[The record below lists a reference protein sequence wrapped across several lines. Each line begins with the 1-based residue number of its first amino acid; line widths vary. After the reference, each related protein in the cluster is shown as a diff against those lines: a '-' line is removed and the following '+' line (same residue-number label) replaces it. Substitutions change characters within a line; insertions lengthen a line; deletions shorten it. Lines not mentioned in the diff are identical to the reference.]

1 MNILKNTQNY
11 RYSIMKILQ
20 NYLYLILWFTFP
32 ILADDSDWDAG
43 IHRTEKVSFKVQ
55 TFMDG
60 FEIPWGMAFLPD
72 QRLLVTDRVGDLW
85 IIAKDGKDKVKIAGE
100 VPSVRSK
107 GQGGMLD
114 IAVHPDFKNNSYIYI
129 SYSDDDLDKKSH
141 TSLIRA
147 KLVNNRLVGSQI
159 IFRPEEKYFTKKTLH
174 FGSRII
180 FDDDGFIFFCIGDRG
195 DRDLAQDLDMP
206 NGKMYRIRDDGT
218 IPIDNP
224 FYYTKGAIK
233 SIWSYG
239 HRNPQGLAIHPST
252 RQIWEAEHGPRGGDE
267 VNIVLKGHNYGW
279 PIITYGKN
287 YSGTIISKLTH
298 HQGMD
303 QPIFHW
309 TPSIAVCGIAFY
321 DGNEFPEWKNN
332 LLATSLKFER
342 LHRIELDGMN
352 MIKDEIIYEAGSR
365 VRDVE
370 VGPDGMIYVAL
381 EDPGRIVKISRYS
394 K

>member
-1 MNILKNTQNY
+1 MFKILKKCLM
-11 RYSIMKILQ
+11 IVI
-20 NYLYLILWFTFP
+20 WFVFA
-32 ILADDSDWDAG
+32 IKAEDSDWDTR
-43 IHRTEKVSFKVQ
+43 IVKTEKVSFQVE
-55 TFMDG
+55 TYADG

-72 QRLLVTDRVGDLW
+72 NRMMVTDRIGDLW
-85 IIAKDGKDKVKIAGE
+85 IIEKDGKDKVKVSGE
-100 VPSVRSK
+100 IPNVRSK

-114 IAVHPDFKNNSYIYI
+114 VAVHPDFNTNSYIYL
-129 SYSDDDLDKKSH
+129 SFSDYSENKSH

-147 KLVNNRLVGSQI
+147 KLVNNSLVNSQI
-159 IFRPEEKYFTKKTLH
+159 IFRPEEKFFTKRSLH

-180 FDDDGFIFFCIGDRG
+180 FDDKGFIFFCIGDRG
-195 DRDLAQDLDMP
+195 DRDLAQNLDMP

-252 RQIWEAEHGPRGGDE
+252 RQLWEAEHGPRGGDE
-267 VNIVLKGHNYGW
+267 VNIILRGHNYGW
-279 PIITYGKN
+279 PVITYGKN

-298 HQGMD
+298 HEGMD
-303 QPIFHW
+303 QPVFHW

-321 DGNEFPEWKNN
+321 DGSQFPEWKNN
-332 LLATSLKFER
+332 LLATSLKYER
-342 LHRIELDGMN
+342 LHRVELDGMN
-352 MIKDEIIYEAGSR
+352 MVKDEIIFEAESR

-370 VGPDGMIYVAL
+370 VGPDGIIYVAL
-381 EDPGRIVKISRYS
+381 EDPGRIVKLTRYS

>member
-1 MNILKNTQNY
+1 VQKFLFIALF
-11 RYSIMKILQ
+11 IVLP
-20 NYLYLILWFTFP
+20 LV
-32 ILADDSDWDAG
+32 ADDSDWDAS
-43 IHRTEKVSFKVQ
+43 IHNTEKVSFIVQ
-55 TFMDG
+55 TYIDG
-60 FEIPWGMAFLPD
+60 FDIPWGMAFMPD
-72 QRLLVTDRVGDLW
+72 KRMLVTDRIGDIW
-85 IIAKDGKDKVKIAGE
+85 IVAKDGTDKVKVIGE

-114 IAVHPDFKNNSYIYI
+114 VEVHPDFINNSFIYLT
-129 SYSDDDLDKKSH
+129 YSDILDNKFH

-147 KLVNNRLVGSQI
+147 KLVNNQLVDSEV
-159 IFRPEEKYFTKKTLH
+159 IFRPKEQFFTKKTH
-174 FGSRII
+174 HYGSRIV
-180 FDDDGFIFFCIGDRG
+180 FDDDGFIYFSIGDRG
-195 DRDLAQDLDMP
+195 DRELAQNLDMP
-206 NGKMYRIRDDGT
+206 NGKMYRIYDDGT

-239 HRNPQGLAIHPST
+239 HRNAQGLVIHPLT

-267 VNIVLKGHNYGW
+267 VNIILKGHNYGW
-279 PIITYGKN
+279 PVITYGKN
-287 YSGTIISKLTH
+287 YSGTIISRFTH
-298 HQGMD
+298 KEGMD

-321 DGNEFPEWKNN
+321 DGDQFPEWKNN

-342 LHRIELDGMN
+342 LHRIELDGLN
-352 MIKDEIIYEAGSR
+352 MVKDEIIFEAGSR

-370 VGPDGMIYVAL
+370 IGPNGMIYVAL
-381 EDPGRIVKISRYS
+381 EDPGRIVQISRYS

>member
-1 MNILKNTQNY
+1 MQKLLFIGLF
-11 RYSIMKILQ
+11 IVLP
-20 NYLYLILWFTFP
+20 LV
-32 ILADDSDWDAG
+32 ADDSDWDAS
-43 IHRTEKVSFKVQ
+43 IHNTEKVSFQVQ
-55 TFMDG
+55 TYIDG
-60 FEIPWGMAFLPD
+60 FDIPWGMAFMPD
-72 QRLLVTDRVGDLW
+72 KRMLVTDRIGDIW
-85 IIAKDGKDKVKIAGE
+85 IVAKDGTDKVKVIGE

-114 IAVHPDFKNNSYIYI
+114 VEVHPDFINNSFIYLT
-129 SYSDDDLDKKSH
+129 YSDISDNKFH

-147 KLVNNRLVGSQI
+147 KLVNNKLVDSEV
-159 IFRPEEKYFTKKTLH
+159 IFRPKEQFFTKKTH
-174 FGSRII
+174 HYGSRIV
-180 FDDDGFIFFCIGDRG
+180 FDDDGFIYFSIGDRG
-195 DRDLAQDLDMP
+195 DRDLAQNLDMP
-206 NGKMYRIRDDGT
+206 NGKMYRIYDDGT

-239 HRNPQGLAIHPST
+239 HRNAQGLAIHPLT

-267 VNIVLKGHNYGW
+267 VNIILKGHNYGW
-279 PIITYGKN
+279 PVITYGKN
-287 YSGTIISKLTH
+287 YSGTIISRLTH
-298 HQGMD
+298 KEGMD

-321 DGNEFPEWKNN
+321 DGDQFPEWKNN

-342 LHRIELDGMN
+342 LHRVELDGLN
-352 MIKDEIIYEAGSR
+352 MVKDEIIFEAGSR

-370 VGPDGMIYVAL
+370 IGPNGMIYVAL
-381 EDPGRIVKISRYS
+381 EDPGRIVQISRYS

>member
-1 MNILKNTQNY
+1 MFKILKKFLMI
-11 RYSIMKILQ
+11 SICFV
-20 NYLYLILWFTFP
+20 FT
-32 ILADDSDWDAG
+32 IKAEDSYWDTR
-43 IHRTEKVSFKVQ
+43 IVKTEKVSFQVE
-55 TFMDG
+55 TYADG

-72 QRLLVTDRVGDLW
+72 NRMMVTDRIGDLW
-85 IIAKDGKDKVKIAGE
+85 IVEKDGKDKVKVSGE
-100 VPSVRSK
+100 IPNVRSK

-114 IAVHPDFKNNSYIYI
+114 VAVHPDFNTNSYIYL
-129 SYSDDDLDKKSH
+129 SFSDYSENKSH

-147 KLVNNRLVGSQI
+147 KLVNNSLVNSQI
-159 IFRPEEKYFTKKTLH
+159 IFRPEEKFFTKRSLH

-180 FDDDGFIFFCIGDRG
+180 FDDKGFIFFCIGDRG
-195 DRDLAQDLDMP
+195 DRDLAQNLDMP

-252 RQIWEAEHGPRGGDE
+252 RQLWEAEHGPRGGDE
-267 VNIVLKGHNYGW
+267 VNIILRGHNYGW
-279 PIITYGKN
+279 PVITYGKN

-298 HQGMD
+298 HEGMD
-303 QPIFHW
+303 QPVFHW

-321 DGNEFPEWKNN
+321 EGSQFPEWKNN
-332 LLATSLKFER
+332 LLATSLKYER
-342 LHRIELDGMN
+342 LHRVELDGMN
-352 MIKDEIIYEAGSR
+352 IVKDEIIFEAESR

-370 VGPDGMIYVAL
+370 VGPDGIIYVAL
-381 EDPGRIVKISRYS
+381 EDPGRIVKLTRYS

>member
-1 MNILKNTQNY
+1 MFKILKKFLMIVIWFVF
-11 RYSIMKILQ
+11 SIK
-20 NYLYLILWFTFP
+20 
-32 ILADDSDWDAG
+32 AEDSDWDTR
-43 IHRTEKVSFKVQ
+43 IVKTEKVSFQVE
-55 TFMDG
+55 TYADG

-72 QRLLVTDRVGDLW
+72 NRMMVTDRIGDLW
-85 IIAKDGKDKVKIAGE
+85 IVEKDGKDKVKVSGE
-100 VPSVRSK
+100 IPNVRSK

-114 IAVHPDFKNNSYIYI
+114 VAVHPDFNTNSYIYL
-129 SYSDDDLDKKSH
+129 SYSDYSENKSH

-147 KLVNNRLVGSQI
+147 KLVNNSLVNSQI
-159 IFRPEEKYFTKKTLH
+159 IFRPEEKFFTKRSLH

-180 FDDDGFIFFCIGDRG
+180 FDDKGFIFFCIGDRG
-195 DRDLAQDLDMP
+195 DRDLAQNLDMP

-239 HRNPQGLAIHPST
+239 HRNPQGLALHPST
-252 RQIWEAEHGPRGGDE
+252 RQLWEAEHGPRGGDE
-267 VNIVLKGHNYGW
+267 VNIILRGHNYGW
-279 PIITYGKN
+279 PVITYGKN

-298 HQGMD
+298 HEGMD
-303 QPIFHW
+303 QPVFHW

-321 DGNEFPEWKNN
+321 KGSQFPEWKNN
-332 LLATSLKFER
+332 LLATSLKYER
-342 LHRIELDGMN
+342 LHRVELDGMN
-352 MIKDEIIYEAGSR
+352 MVKDEIIFEAESR

-370 VGPDGMIYVAL
+370 VGPDGIIYVAL
-381 EDPGRIVKISRYS
+381 EDPGRIVKLTRYS

>member
-1 MNILKNTQNY
+1 MQKFLFIALF
-11 RYSIMKILQ
+11 IVLP
-20 NYLYLILWFTFP
+20 LV
-32 ILADDSDWDAG
+32 ADDSDWDAS
-43 IHRTEKVSFKVQ
+43 IHNTEKVSFIVQ
-55 TFMDG
+55 TYIDG
-60 FEIPWGMAFLPD
+60 FDIPWGMAFMPD
-72 QRLLVTDRVGDLW
+72 KRMLVTDRIGDIW
-85 IIAKDGKDKVKIAGE
+85 IVAKDGTDKVKVIGE

-114 IAVHPDFKNNSYIYI
+114 VEVHPDFINNSFIYLT
-129 SYSDDDLDKKSH
+129 YSDILDNKFH

-147 KLVNNRLVGSQI
+147 KLVNNQLVDSEV
-159 IFRPEEKYFTKKTLH
+159 IFRPKEQFFTKKTH
-174 FGSRII
+174 HYGSRIV
-180 FDDDGFIFFCIGDRG
+180 FDDDGFIYFSIGDRG
-195 DRDLAQDLDMP
+195 DRDLAQNLDMP
-206 NGKMYRIRDDGT
+206 NGKMYRIYDDGT

-239 HRNPQGLAIHPST
+239 HRNAQGLAIHPLT

-267 VNIVLKGHNYGW
+267 VNIILKGHNYGW
-279 PIITYGKN
+279 PVITYGKN
-287 YSGTIISKLTH
+287 YSGTIISRFTH
-298 HQGMD
+298 KEGMD

-321 DGNEFPEWKNN
+321 DGDQFPEWKNN

-342 LHRIELDGMN
+342 LHRIELDGLN
-352 MIKDEIIYEAGSR
+352 MVKDEIIFEAGSR

-370 VGPDGMIYVAL
+370 IGPNGMIYVAL
-381 EDPGRIVKISRYS
+381 EDPGRIVQISRYS

>member
-1 MNILKNTQNY
+1 MFKILKKFLMI
-11 RYSIMKILQ
+11 SICFV
-20 NYLYLILWFTFP
+20 FT
-32 ILADDSDWDAG
+32 IKAEDSYWDTR
-43 IHRTEKVSFKVQ
+43 IVKTEKVSFQVE
-55 TFMDG
+55 TYADG

-72 QRLLVTDRVGDLW
+72 NRMMVTDRIGDLW
-85 IIAKDGKDKVKIAGE
+85 IIEKDGKDKVKVIGE
-100 VPSVRSK
+100 IPNVRSK

-114 IAVHPDFKNNSYIYI
+114 VAVHPDYNRNSYIYL
-129 SYSDDDLDKKSH
+129 SYSDYSENKSH

-147 KLVNNRLVGSQI
+147 KLVNNSLVNSQI
-159 IFRPEEKYFTKKTLH
+159 IFRPEEKFFTKRSLH

-180 FDDDGFIFFCIGDRG
+180 FDDKGFIFFCIGDRG
-195 DRDLAQDLDMP
+195 DRDLAQNLDMP

-239 HRNPQGLAIHPST
+239 HRNPQGLALHPST
-252 RQIWEAEHGPRGGDE
+252 RQLWEAEHGPRGGDE
-267 VNIVLKGHNYGW
+267 VNIILRGHNYGW
-279 PIITYGKN
+279 PVITYGKN

-298 HQGMD
+298 HEGMD
-303 QPIFHW
+303 QPVFHW

-321 DGNEFPEWKNN
+321 DGSQFPEWKNN
-332 LLATSLKFER
+332 LLATSLKYER
-342 LHRIELDGMN
+342 LHRVELDGMN
-352 MIKDEIIYEAGSR
+352 MVKDEIIFEAESR

-370 VGPDGMIYVAL
+370 VGPDGIIYVAL
-381 EDPGRIVKISRYS
+381 EDPGRIVKLTRYS

>member
-1 MNILKNTQNY
+1 MLKILKKFLMI
-11 RYSIMKILQ
+11 SICFVSTIK
-20 NYLYLILWFTFP
+20 
-32 ILADDSDWDAG
+32 AEDSDWDTR
-43 IHRTEKVSFKVQ
+43 IVKTEKVSFQVE
-55 TFMDG
+55 TYADG

-72 QRLLVTDRVGDLW
+72 NRMMVTDRIGDLW
-85 IIAKDGKDKVKIAGE
+85 IVEKDGKDKVKVSGE
-100 VPSVRSK
+100 IPNVRSK

-114 IAVHPDFKNNSYIYI
+114 VAVHPDYNRNSYIYL
-129 SYSDDDLDKKSH
+129 SYSDYSENKSH

-147 KLVNNRLVGSQI
+147 KLVNNSLVNSQI
-159 IFRPEEKYFTKKTLH
+159 IFRPEEKFFTKRSLH

-180 FDDDGFIFFCIGDRG
+180 FDDKGFIFFCIGDRG
-195 DRDLAQDLDMP
+195 DRDLAQNLDMP

-252 RQIWEAEHGPRGGDE
+252 RQLWEAEHGPRGGDE
-267 VNIVLKGHNYGW
+267 VNIILRGHNYGW
-279 PIITYGKN
+279 PVITYGKN

-298 HQGMD
+298 HEGMD
-303 QPIFHW
+303 QPVFHW

-321 DGNEFPEWKNN
+321 DGSQFPEWKNN
-332 LLATSLKFER
+332 LLATSLKYER
-342 LHRIELDGMN
+342 LHRVELDGMN
-352 MIKDEIIYEAGSR
+352 MVKDEIIFEAESR

-370 VGPDGMIYVAL
+370 VGPDGIIYVAL
-381 EDPGRIVKISRYS
+381 EDPGRIVKLTRYS

>member
-1 MNILKNTQNY
+1 
-11 RYSIMKILQ
+11 MKILKH
-20 NYLYLILWFTFP
+20 LSLIVLWFVFP
-32 ILADDSDWDAG
+32 IEADDTDWDAR
-43 IHRTEKVSFKVQ
+43 IVNTEKVSFQVQ
-55 TFMDG
+55 TFIDG

-72 QRLLVTDRVGDLW
+72 NRMLVTDRIGDLW
-85 IIAKDGKDKVKIAGE
+85 IVAIDGKDKVKVIGE
-100 VPSVRSK
+100 VPNVRSK

-114 IAVHPDFKNNSYIYI
+114 VEVHPDFNNNSYIYL
-129 SYSDDDLDKKSH
+129 SYSDDDLDNKSH

-147 KLVNNRLVGSQI
+147 KLVNNRLVDSQI
-159 IFRPEEKYFTKKTLH
+159 IFRPEEKFFTKKSLH

-180 FDDDGFIFFCIGDRG
+180 FDDDGFIYFCIGDRG
-195 DRDLAQDLDMP
+195 DRDLAQNLDMP

-239 HRNPQGLAIHPST
+239 HRNPQGLAIHPLT
-252 RQIWEAEHGPRGGDE
+252 RQLWEAEHGPRGGDE
-267 VNIVLKGHNYGW
+267 VNIILKGHNYGW
-279 PIITYGKN
+279 PVITYGKN

-298 HQGMD
+298 HEGMD
-303 QPIFHW
+303 QPVFHW

-321 DGNEFPEWKNN
+321 DGDQFPEWNNN

-342 LHRIELDGMN
+342 LHRIELDGLN
-352 MIKDEIIYEAGSR
+352 MVKDEIIFEAGSR

-381 EDPGRIVKISRYS
+381 EDPGRIVKLTRYS

>member
-1 MNILKNTQNY
+1 
-11 RYSIMKILQ
+11 MKILQ

-43 IHRTEKVSFKVQ
+43 INRTEKVSFKVQ

-303 QPIFHW
+303 QPVFHW

>member
-1 MNILKNTQNY
+1 MFKILKKCLM
-11 RYSIMKILQ
+11 IVI
-20 NYLYLILWFTFP
+20 WFVFA
-32 ILADDSDWDAG
+32 IKAEDSDWDTR
-43 IHRTEKVSFKVQ
+43 IVKTEKVSFQVE
-55 TFMDG
+55 TYTDG

-72 QRLLVTDRVGDLW
+72 NRMMVTDRIGDLW
-85 IIAKDGKDKVKIAGE
+85 IVEKDGKDKVKVSGE
-100 VPSVRSK
+100 IPNVRSK

-114 IAVHPDFKNNSYIYI
+114 VAVHPDFNTNSYIYL
-129 SYSDDDLDKKSH
+129 SFSDYSENKSH

-147 KLVNNRLVGSQI
+147 KLVNNSLVNSQI
-159 IFRPEEKYFTKKTLH
+159 IFRPEEKFFTKRSLH
-174 FGSRII
+174 FGSRIV
-180 FDDDGFIFFCIGDRG
+180 FDDKGFIFFCIGDRG
-195 DRDLAQDLDMP
+195 DRDLAQNLDMP

-252 RQIWEAEHGPRGGDE
+252 RQLWEAEHGPRGGDE
-267 VNIVLKGHNYGW
+267 VNIILRGHNYGW
-279 PIITYGKN
+279 PVITYGKN

-298 HQGMD
+298 HEGMD
-303 QPIFHW
+303 QPVFHW

-321 DGNEFPEWKNN
+321 KGSQFPEWKNN
-332 LLATSLKFER
+332 LLATSLKYER
-342 LHRIELDGMN
+342 LHRLELDGMN
-352 MIKDEIIYEAGSR
+352 MVKDEIIYEAESR

-370 VGPDGMIYVAL
+370 VGPDGIIYVAL
-381 EDPGRIVKISRYS
+381 EDPGRIVKLTRYS

>member
-1 MNILKNTQNY
+1 MQNFLF
-11 RYSIMKILQ
+11 IALFIVLP
-20 NYLYLILWFTFP
+20 LV
-32 ILADDSDWDAG
+32 ADDSDWDDS
-43 IHRTEKVSFKVQ
+43 IHNTEKVSFQVK
-55 TFMDG
+55 TYIDG
-60 FEIPWGMAFLPD
+60 FDIPWGMAFMPD
-72 QRLLVTDRVGDLW
+72 KRMLVTDRIGDIW
-85 IIAKDGKDKVKIAGE
+85 IVAKDGTDKVKVIGE

-114 IAVHPDFKNNSYIYI
+114 VEVHPDFINNSFIYLT
-129 SYSDDDLDKKSH
+129 YSDISDNKFH

-147 KLVNNRLVGSQI
+147 KLVNNQLVDSEV
-159 IFRPEEKYFTKKTLH
+159 IFRPKEQFFTKKTH
-174 FGSRII
+174 HYGSRIV
-180 FDDDGFIFFCIGDRG
+180 FDDDGFIYFSIGDRG
-195 DRDLAQDLDMP
+195 DRDLAQNLDMP
-206 NGKMYRIRDDGT
+206 NGKMYRIYDDGT

-239 HRNPQGLAIHPST
+239 HRNAQGLAIHPLT

-267 VNIVLKGHNYGW
+267 VNIILKGHNYGW
-279 PIITYGKN
+279 PVITYGKN
-287 YSGTIISKLTH
+287 YSGTIISRFTH
-298 HQGMD
+298 KEGMD

-321 DGNEFPEWKNN
+321 DGDQFPEWKNN

-342 LHRIELDGMN
+342 LHRVELDGLN
-352 MIKDEIIYEAGSR
+352 MVKDEIIFEAGSR

-370 VGPDGMIYVAL
+370 IGPNGMIYVAL
-381 EDPGRIVKISRYS
+381 EDPGRIVQISRYS

>member
-1 MNILKNTQNY
+1 MQNFLF
-11 RYSIMKILQ
+11 IALFIVLP
-20 NYLYLILWFTFP
+20 LV
-32 ILADDSDWDAG
+32 ADDSDWDAS
-43 IHRTEKVSFKVQ
+43 IHNTEKVSFQVQ
-55 TFMDG
+55 TYIDG
-60 FEIPWGMAFLPD
+60 FDIPWGMAFMPD
-72 QRLLVTDRVGDLW
+72 KRMLVTDRIGDIW
-85 IIAKDGKDKVKIAGE
+85 IVAKDGTNKVKVIGE

-114 IAVHPDFKNNSYIYI
+114 VEVHPDFINNSFIYLT
-129 SYSDDDLDKKSH
+129 YSDISDNKFH

-147 KLVNNRLVGSQI
+147 KLVNNKLVDSEV
-159 IFRPEEKYFTKKTLH
+159 IFRPKEQFFTKKTH
-174 FGSRII
+174 HYGSRIV
-180 FDDDGFIFFCIGDRG
+180 FDDDGFIYFSIGDRG
-195 DRDLAQDLDMP
+195 DRDLAQNLDMP
-206 NGKMYRIRDDGT
+206 NGKMYRIYDDGT

-239 HRNPQGLAIHPST
+239 HRNAQGLAIHPLT

-267 VNIVLKGHNYGW
+267 VNIILKGHNYGW
-279 PIITYGKN
+279 PVITYGKN
-287 YSGTIISKLTH
+287 YSGTIISRLTH
-298 HQGMD
+298 KEGMD

-321 DGNEFPEWKNN
+321 DGDQFPEWKNN

-342 LHRIELDGMN
+342 LHRVELDGLN
-352 MIKDEIIYEAGSR
+352 MVKDEIIFEAGSR

-370 VGPDGMIYVAL
+370 IGPNGMIYVAL
-381 EDPGRIVKISRYS
+381 EDPGRIVQISRHS

>member
-1 MNILKNTQNY
+1 MFKILKKCLM
-11 RYSIMKILQ
+11 IVI
-20 NYLYLILWFTFP
+20 WFVFA
-32 ILADDSDWDAG
+32 IKAEDSDWDTR
-43 IHRTEKVSFKVQ
+43 IVKTEKVSFQVE
-55 TFMDG
+55 TYADG

-72 QRLLVTDRVGDLW
+72 NRMMVTDRIGDLW
-85 IIAKDGKDKVKIAGE
+85 IVEKDGKDKVKVSGE
-100 VPSVRSK
+100 IPNVRSK

-114 IAVHPDFKNNSYIYI
+114 VAVHPDFNTNSYIYL
-129 SYSDDDLDKKSH
+129 SFSDYSENKSH

-147 KLVNNRLVGSQI
+147 KLVNNSLVNSQI
-159 IFRPEEKYFTKKTLH
+159 IFRPEEKFFTKRSLH

-180 FDDDGFIFFCIGDRG
+180 FDDKGFIFFCIGDRG
-195 DRDLAQDLDMP
+195 DRDLAQNLDMP

-252 RQIWEAEHGPRGGDE
+252 RQLWEAEHGPRGGDE
-267 VNIVLKGHNYGW
+267 VNIILRGHNYGW
-279 PIITYGKN
+279 PVITYGKN

-298 HQGMD
+298 HEGMD
-303 QPIFHW
+303 QPVFHW

-321 DGNEFPEWKNN
+321 DGSQFPEWKNN
-332 LLATSLKFER
+332 LLATSLKYER
-342 LHRIELDGMN
+342 LHRVELDGMN
-352 MIKDEIIYEAGSR
+352 MVKDEIIFEAESR

-370 VGPDGMIYVAL
+370 VGPDGIIYVAL
-381 EDPGRIVKISRYS
+381 EDPGRIVKLTRYS

>member
-1 MNILKNTQNY
+1 MFKILKKCLM
-11 RYSIMKILQ
+11 IVICFVFAIK
-20 NYLYLILWFTFP
+20 
-32 ILADDSDWDAG
+32 AEDSDWDTR
-43 IHRTEKVSFKVQ
+43 IVKTEKVSFQVE
-55 TFMDG
+55 TYADG

-72 QRLLVTDRVGDLW
+72 NRMMVTDRIGDLW
-85 IIAKDGKDKVKIAGE
+85 IVEKDGKDKLKVSGE
-100 VPSVRSK
+100 IPNVRSK

-114 IAVHPDFKNNSYIYI
+114 VAVHPDFNTNSYIYL
-129 SYSDDDLDKKSH
+129 SYSDYSENKSH

-147 KLVNNRLVGSQI
+147 KLVNNSLVNSQI
-159 IFRPEEKYFTKKTLH
+159 IFRPEEKFFTKRSLH

-180 FDDDGFIFFCIGDRG
+180 FDDKGFIFFCIGDRG
-195 DRDLAQDLDMP
+195 VRDLAQNLDMP

-252 RQIWEAEHGPRGGDE
+252 RQLWEAEHGPRGGDE
-267 VNIVLKGHNYGW
+267 VNIILRGHNYGW
-279 PIITYGKN
+279 PVITYGKN

-298 HQGMD
+298 HEGMD
-303 QPIFHW
+303 QPVFHW

-321 DGNEFPEWKNN
+321 DGSQFPEWKNN
-332 LLATSLKFER
+332 LLATSLKYER
-342 LHRIELDGMN
+342 LHRVELDGMN
-352 MIKDEIIYEAGSR
+352 MVKDEIIFEAESR

-370 VGPDGMIYVAL
+370 VGPDGIIYVAL
-381 EDPGRIVKISRYS
+381 EDPGRIVKLTRYS

>member
-1 MNILKNTQNY
+1 MFKILKKCLM
-11 RYSIMKILQ
+11 IVI
-20 NYLYLILWFTFP
+20 WFVFA
-32 ILADDSDWDAG
+32 IKAEDSDWDTR
-43 IHRTEKVSFKVQ
+43 IVKTEKVSFKVE
-55 TFMDG
+55 TYADG

-72 QRLLVTDRVGDLW
+72 NRMMVTDRIGDLW
-85 IIAKDGKDKVKIAGE
+85 ILEKDGKDKVKVSGE
-100 VPSVRSK
+100 IPNVRSK

-114 IAVHPDFKNNSYIYI
+114 VAVHPDFNTNSYIYL
-129 SYSDDDLDKKSH
+129 SFSDYSENKSH

-147 KLVNNRLVGSQI
+147 KLVNNSLVNSQI
-159 IFRPEEKYFTKKTLH
+159 IFRPEEKFFTKRSLH

-180 FDDDGFIFFCIGDRG
+180 FDDKGFIFFCIGDRG
-195 DRDLAQDLDMP
+195 DRDLAQNLDMP

-252 RQIWEAEHGPRGGDE
+252 RQLWEAEHGPRGGDE
-267 VNIVLKGHNYGW
+267 VNIILRGHNYGW
-279 PIITYGKN
+279 PVITYGKN

-298 HQGMD
+298 HEGMD
-303 QPIFHW
+303 QPVFHW

-321 DGNEFPEWKNN
+321 EGSQFPEWKNN
-332 LLATSLKFER
+332 LLATSLKYER
-342 LHRIELDGMN
+342 LHRVELDGMN
-352 MIKDEIIYEAGSR
+352 MVKDEIIFEAKSR

-370 VGPDGMIYVAL
+370 VGPDGIIYVAL
-381 EDPGRIVKISRYS
+381 EDPGRIVKLTRYS

>member
-1 MNILKNTQNY
+1 VQKLLFIGLF
-11 RYSIMKILQ
+11 IVLP
-20 NYLYLILWFTFP
+20 LV
-32 ILADDSDWDAG
+32 ADDSDWDAS
-43 IHRTEKVSFKVQ
+43 IHNTEKVSFQVQ
-55 TFMDG
+55 TYIDG
-60 FEIPWGMAFLPD
+60 FDIPWGMAFMPD
-72 QRLLVTDRVGDLW
+72 KRMLVTDRIGDIW
-85 IIAKDGKDKVKIAGE
+85 IVAKDGTNKVKVIGE

-114 IAVHPDFKNNSYIYI
+114 VEVHPNFINNSFIYLT
-129 SYSDDDLDKKSH
+129 YSDISDNKFH

-147 KLVNNRLVGSQI
+147 KLVNNQLVDSEV
-159 IFRPEEKYFTKKTLH
+159 IFRPKEQFFTKKTH
-174 FGSRII
+174 HYGSRIV
-180 FDDDGFIFFCIGDRG
+180 FDDDGFIYFSIGDRG
-195 DRDLAQDLDMP
+195 DRDLAQNLDMP
-206 NGKMYRIRDDGT
+206 NGKMYRIYDDGT

-239 HRNPQGLAIHPST
+239 HRNAQGMAIHPLT

-267 VNIVLKGHNYGW
+267 VNIILKGHNYGW
-279 PIITYGKN
+279 PVITYGKN
-287 YSGTIISKLTH
+287 YSGTIISRLTH
-298 HQGMD
+298 KEGMD

-321 DGNEFPEWKNN
+321 DGDQFPEWKNN

-342 LHRIELDGMN
+342 LHRVELDGLN
-352 MIKDEIIYEAGSR
+352 MVKDEIIFEAGSR

-370 VGPDGMIYVAL
+370 IGPNGMIYVAL
-381 EDPGRIVKISRYS
+381 EDPGRIVQISRHS

>member
-1 MNILKNTQNY
+1 MLKILKKFLMI
-11 RYSIMKILQ
+11 SICFVSTIK
-20 NYLYLILWFTFP
+20 
-32 ILADDSDWDAG
+32 AEDSDWDTR
-43 IHRTEKVSFKVQ
+43 IVKTEKVSFQVE
-55 TFMDG
+55 TYADG

-72 QRLLVTDRVGDLW
+72 NRMMVTDRIGDLW
-85 IIAKDGKDKVKIAGE
+85 IVEKDGKDKVKVIGE
-100 VPSVRSK
+100 IPNVRSK

-114 IAVHPDFKNNSYIYI
+114 VAVHPDFNTNSYIYL
-129 SYSDDDLDKKSH
+129 SFSDYSENKSH

-147 KLVNNRLVGSQI
+147 KLVNNSLVNSQI
-159 IFRPEEKYFTKKTLH
+159 IFRPEEKFFTKRSLH

-180 FDDDGFIFFCIGDRG
+180 FDDKGFIFFCIGDRG
-195 DRDLAQDLDMP
+195 DRDLAQNLDMP

-252 RQIWEAEHGPRGGDE
+252 RQLWEAEHGPRGGDE
-267 VNIVLKGHNYGW
+267 VNIILRGHNYGW
-279 PIITYGKN
+279 PVITYGKN

-298 HQGMD
+298 HEGMD
-303 QPIFHW
+303 QPVFHW

-321 DGNEFPEWKNN
+321 EGSQFPEWKNN
-332 LLATSLKFER
+332 LLATSLKYER
-342 LHRIELDGMN
+342 LHRVELDGMN
-352 MIKDEIIYEAGSR
+352 MVKDEIIFEAESR

-370 VGPDGMIYVAL
+370 VGPDGIIYVAL
-381 EDPGRIVKISRYS
+381 EDPGRIVKLTRYS

>member
-1 MNILKNTQNY
+1 MFKILKKFLM
-11 RYSIMKILQ
+11 IVI
-20 NYLYLILWFTFP
+20 WFVFA
-32 ILADDSDWDAG
+32 IKAEDSDWDTR
-43 IHRTEKVSFKVQ
+43 IVKTEKVSFQVE
-55 TFMDG
+55 TYADG

-72 QRLLVTDRVGDLW
+72 NRMMVTDRIGDLW
-85 IIAKDGKDKVKIAGE
+85 IVEKDGKDKVKVSGE
-100 VPSVRSK
+100 IPNVRSK

-114 IAVHPDFKNNSYIYI
+114 VAVHPDFNTNSYIYL
-129 SYSDDDLDKKSH
+129 SFSDYSENKSH

-147 KLVNNRLVGSQI
+147 KLVNNSLVNSQI
-159 IFRPEEKYFTKKTLH
+159 IFRPEEKFFTKRSLH

-180 FDDDGFIFFCIGDRG
+180 FDDKGFIFFCIGDRG
-195 DRDLAQDLDMP
+195 DRDLAQNLDMP

-252 RQIWEAEHGPRGGDE
+252 RQLWEAEHGPRGGDE
-267 VNIVLKGHNYGW
+267 VNIILRGHNYGW
-279 PIITYGKN
+279 PVITYGKN

-298 HQGMD
+298 HEGMD
-303 QPIFHW
+303 QPVFHW

-321 DGNEFPEWKNN
+321 EGSQFPEWKNN
-332 LLATSLKFER
+332 LLATSLKYER
-342 LHRIELDGMN
+342 LHRVELDGMN
-352 MIKDEIIYEAGSR
+352 MVKDEIIYEAESR

-370 VGPDGMIYVAL
+370 VGPDGIIYVAL
-381 EDPGRIVKISRYS
+381 EDPGRIVKLTRYS

>member
-1 MNILKNTQNY
+1 MLKILKKFLMI
-11 RYSIMKILQ
+11 SICFVSTIK
-20 NYLYLILWFTFP
+20 
-32 ILADDSDWDAG
+32 AEDSDWDTR
-43 IHRTEKVSFKVQ
+43 IVKTEKVSFKVE
-55 TFMDG
+55 TYADG

-72 QRLLVTDRVGDLW
+72 NRMMVTDRIGDLW
-85 IIAKDGKDKVKIAGE
+85 IIEKDGKDKVKVIGE
-100 VPSVRSK
+100 IPNVRSK

-114 IAVHPDFKNNSYIYI
+114 VAVHPDYNRNSYIYL
-129 SYSDDDLDKKSH
+129 SYSDYSENKSH

-147 KLVNNRLVGSQI
+147 KLVNNSLVNSQI
-159 IFRPEEKYFTKKTLH
+159 IFRPEEKFFTKRSLH

-180 FDDDGFIFFCIGDRG
+180 FDDKGFIFFCIGDRG
-195 DRDLAQDLDMP
+195 DRDLAQNLDMP

-252 RQIWEAEHGPRGGDE
+252 RQLWEAEHGPRGGDE
-267 VNIVLKGHNYGW
+267 VNIILRGHNYGW
-279 PIITYGKN
+279 PVITYGKN

-298 HQGMD
+298 HEGMD
-303 QPIFHW
+303 QPVFHW

-321 DGNEFPEWKNN
+321 EGSQFPEWKNN
-332 LLATSLKFER
+332 LLATSLKYER
-342 LHRIELDGMN
+342 LHRVELDGMN
-352 MIKDEIIYEAGSR
+352 MVKDEIIFEAKSR

-370 VGPDGMIYVAL
+370 VGPDGIIYVAL
-381 EDPGRIVKISRYS
+381 EDPGRIVKLTRYS

>member
-1 MNILKNTQNY
+1 MFKILKKCLM
-11 RYSIMKILQ
+11 IVI
-20 NYLYLILWFTFP
+20 WFVFA
-32 ILADDSDWDAG
+32 IKAEDSDWDTR
-43 IHRTEKVSFKVQ
+43 IVKTEKVSFQVE
-55 TFMDG
+55 TYADG

-72 QRLLVTDRVGDLW
+72 NRMMVTDRIGDLW
-85 IIAKDGKDKVKIAGE
+85 IVEKDGKDKVKVSGE
-100 VPSVRSK
+100 IPNVRSK

-114 IAVHPDFKNNSYIYI
+114 VAVHPDFNTNSYIYL
-129 SYSDDDLDKKSH
+129 SFSDYSENKSH

-147 KLVNNRLVGSQI
+147 KLVNNSLVNSQI
-159 IFRPEEKYFTKKTLH
+159 IFRPEEKFFTKRSLH

-180 FDDDGFIFFCIGDRG
+180 FDDKGFIFFCIGDRG
-195 DRDLAQDLDMP
+195 DRDLAQNLDMP

-252 RQIWEAEHGPRGGDE
+252 RQLWEAEHGPRGGDE
-267 VNIVLKGHNYGW
+267 VNIILRGHNYGW
-279 PIITYGKN
+279 PVITYGKN

-298 HQGMD
+298 HEGMD
-303 QPIFHW
+303 QPVFHW

-321 DGNEFPEWKNN
+321 EGSQFPEWKNN
-332 LLATSLKFER
+332 LLATSLKYER
-342 LHRIELDGMN
+342 LHRVELDGMN
-352 MIKDEIIYEAGSR
+352 MVKDEIIFEAKSR

-370 VGPDGMIYVAL
+370 VGPDGIIYVAL
-381 EDPGRIVKISRYS
+381 EDPGRIVKLTRYS

>member
-1 MNILKNTQNY
+1 MLKILKKFLMI
-11 RYSIMKILQ
+11 SICFVSTIK
-20 NYLYLILWFTFP
+20 
-32 ILADDSDWDAG
+32 AEDSDWDTR
-43 IHRTEKVSFKVQ
+43 IVKTEKVSFKVE
-55 TFMDG
+55 TYADG

-72 QRLLVTDRVGDLW
+72 NRMMVTDRIGDLW
-85 IIAKDGKDKVKIAGE
+85 IIEKDGKDKVKVIGE
-100 VPSVRSK
+100 IPNVRSK

-114 IAVHPDFKNNSYIYI
+114 VAVHPDFNTNSYIYL
-129 SYSDDDLDKKSH
+129 SYSDYSENKSH

-147 KLVNNRLVGSQI
+147 KLVNNSLVNSQI
-159 IFRPEEKYFTKKTLH
+159 IFRPEEKFFTKRSLH

-180 FDDDGFIFFCIGDRG
+180 FDDKGFIFFCIGDRG
-195 DRDLAQDLDMP
+195 DRDLAQNLDMP

-252 RQIWEAEHGPRGGDE
+252 RQLWEAEHGPRGGDE
-267 VNIVLKGHNYGW
+267 VNIILRGHNYGW
-279 PIITYGKN
+279 PVITYGKN

-298 HQGMD
+298 HEGMD
-303 QPIFHW
+303 QPVFHW

-321 DGNEFPEWKNN
+321 EGSQFPEWKNN
-332 LLATSLKFER
+332 LLATSLKYER
-342 LHRIELDGMN
+342 LHRVELDGMN
-352 MIKDEIIYEAGSR
+352 MVKDEIIFEAKSR

-370 VGPDGMIYVAL
+370 VGPDGIIYVAL
-381 EDPGRIVKISRYS
+381 EDPGRIVKLTRYS

>member
-1 MNILKNTQNY
+1 MFKILKKFLM
-11 RYSIMKILQ
+11 IVI
-20 NYLYLILWFTFP
+20 WFVFA
-32 ILADDSDWDAG
+32 IKAEDSDWDTR
-43 IHRTEKVSFKVQ
+43 IVKTEKVSFQVE
-55 TFMDG
+55 TYADG

-72 QRLLVTDRVGDLW
+72 NRMMVTDRIGDLW
-85 IIAKDGKDKVKIAGE
+85 IVEKDGKDKVKVSGE
-100 VPSVRSK
+100 IPNVRSK

-114 IAVHPDFKNNSYIYI
+114 VAVHPDFNTNSYIYL
-129 SYSDDDLDKKSH
+129 SFSDYSENKSH

-147 KLVNNRLVGSQI
+147 KLVNNSLVNSQI
-159 IFRPEEKYFTKKTLH
+159 IFRPEEKFFTKRSLH

-180 FDDDGFIFFCIGDRG
+180 FDDKGFIFFCIGDRG
-195 DRDLAQDLDMP
+195 DRDLAQNLDMP

-252 RQIWEAEHGPRGGDE
+252 RQLWEAEHGPRGGDE
-267 VNIVLKGHNYGW
+267 VNIILRGHNYGW
-279 PIITYGKN
+279 PVITYGKN

-298 HQGMD
+298 HEGMD
-303 QPIFHW
+303 QPVFHW

-321 DGNEFPEWKNN
+321 EGSQFPEWKNN
-332 LLATSLKFER
+332 LLATSLKYER
-342 LHRIELDGMN
+342 LHRVELDGMN
-352 MIKDEIIYEAGSR
+352 MVKDEIIFEAKSR

-370 VGPDGMIYVAL
+370 VGPDGIIYVAL
-381 EDPGRIVKISRYS
+381 EDPGRIVKLTRYS

>member
-1 MNILKNTQNY
+1 MFKILKKCLM
-11 RYSIMKILQ
+11 IVI
-20 NYLYLILWFTFP
+20 WFVFA
-32 ILADDSDWDAG
+32 IKAEDSDWDTR
-43 IHRTEKVSFKVQ
+43 IVKTEKVSFQVE
-55 TFMDG
+55 TYADG

-72 QRLLVTDRVGDLW
+72 NRMMVTDRIGDLW
-85 IIAKDGKDKVKIAGE
+85 IVEKDGKDKVKVSGE
-100 VPSVRSK
+100 IPNVRSK

-114 IAVHPDFKNNSYIYI
+114 VAVHPDFNTNSYIYL
-129 SYSDDDLDKKSH
+129 SFSDYSENKSH

-147 KLVNNRLVGSQI
+147 KLVNNSLVNSQI
-159 IFRPEEKYFTKKTLH
+159 IFRPEEKFFTKRSLH

-180 FDDDGFIFFCIGDRG
+180 FDDKGFIFFCIGDRG
-195 DRDLAQDLDMP
+195 DRDLAQNLDMP

-252 RQIWEAEHGPRGGDE
+252 RQLWEAEHGPRGGDE
-267 VNIVLKGHNYGW
+267 VNIILRGHNYGW
-279 PIITYGKN
+279 PVITYGKN

-298 HQGMD
+298 HEGMD
-303 QPIFHW
+303 QPVFHW

-321 DGNEFPEWKNN
+321 EGSQFPEWKNN
-332 LLATSLKFER
+332 LLATSLKYER
-342 LHRIELDGMN
+342 LHRVELDGIN
-352 MIKDEIIYEAGSR
+352 MVKDEIIFEAESR

-370 VGPDGMIYVAL
+370 VGPDGIIYVAL
-381 EDPGRIVKISRYS
+381 EDPGRIVKLTRYS

>member
-1 MNILKNTQNY
+1 MFKILKKCLM
-11 RYSIMKILQ
+11 IVI
-20 NYLYLILWFTFP
+20 WFVFA
-32 ILADDSDWDAG
+32 IKAEDSDWDAR
-43 IHRTEKVSFKVQ
+43 IVKTEKVSFQVE
-55 TFMDG
+55 TYADG

-72 QRLLVTDRVGDLW
+72 NRMMVTDRIGDLW
-85 IIAKDGKDKVKIAGE
+85 IVEKDGKDKVKVSGE
-100 VPSVRSK
+100 IPNVRSK

-114 IAVHPDFKNNSYIYI
+114 VAVHPDFNTNSYIYL
-129 SYSDDDLDKKSH
+129 SFSDYSENKSH

-147 KLVNNRLVGSQI
+147 KLVNNSLVNSQI
-159 IFRPEEKYFTKKTLH
+159 IFRPEEKFFNKRSLH

-180 FDDDGFIFFCIGDRG
+180 FDDKGFIFFCIGDRG
-195 DRDLAQDLDMP
+195 DRDLAQNLDMP

-239 HRNPQGLAIHPST
+239 HRNPQGLAIHPLT
-252 RQIWEAEHGPRGGDE
+252 RQLWEAEHGPRGGDE
-267 VNIVLKGHNYGW
+267 VNIILKGHNYGW
-279 PIITYGKN
+279 PVITYGKN

-298 HQGMD
+298 HEGMD
-303 QPIFHW
+303 QPVFHW

-321 DGNEFPEWKNN
+321 DGSQFPEWKNN
-332 LLATSLKFER
+332 LLATSLKYER
-342 LHRIELDGMN
+342 LHRVELDGMN
-352 MIKDEIIYEAGSR
+352 MVKDEIIFEAESR

-370 VGPDGMIYVAL
+370 VGPDGIIYVAL
-381 EDPGRIVKISRYS
+381 EDPGRIVKLTRYS

>member
-1 MNILKNTQNY
+1 MFKILKKCLM
-11 RYSIMKILQ
+11 IVI
-20 NYLYLILWFTFP
+20 WFVFA
-32 ILADDSDWDAG
+32 IKAEDSDWDTR
-43 IHRTEKVSFKVQ
+43 IVKTEKVSFQVE
-55 TFMDG
+55 TYADG

-72 QRLLVTDRVGDLW
+72 NRMMVTDRIGDLW
-85 IIAKDGKDKVKIAGE
+85 IVEKDGKDKVKVSGE
-100 VPSVRSK
+100 IPNVRSK

-114 IAVHPDFKNNSYIYI
+114 VAVHPDFNTNSYIYL
-129 SYSDDDLDKKSH
+129 SFSDYSENKSH

-147 KLVNNRLVGSQI
+147 KLVNNSLVNSQI
-159 IFRPEEKYFTKKTLH
+159 IFRPEEKYFTKRSLH
-174 FGSRII
+174 FGSRIV
-180 FDDDGFIFFCIGDRG
+180 FDDKGFIFFCIGDRG
-195 DRDLAQDLDMP
+195 DRDLAQNLDMP

-252 RQIWEAEHGPRGGDE
+252 RQLWEAEHGPRGGDE
-267 VNIVLKGHNYGW
+267 VNIILRGHNYGW
-279 PIITYGKN
+279 PVITYGKN

-298 HQGMD
+298 HEGMD
-303 QPIFHW
+303 QPVFHW

-321 DGNEFPEWKNN
+321 EGSQFPEWKNN
-332 LLATSLKFER
+332 LLATSLKYER
-342 LHRIELDGMN
+342 LHRVELDGMN
-352 MIKDEIIYEAGSR
+352 MVKDEIIFEAESR

-370 VGPDGMIYVAL
+370 VGPDGIIYVAL
-381 EDPGRIVKISRYS
+381 EDPGRIVKLTRYS

>member
-1 MNILKNTQNY
+1 MQKLLFIGLF
-11 RYSIMKILQ
+11 IVLP
-20 NYLYLILWFTFP
+20 LV
-32 ILADDSDWDAG
+32 ADDSDWDAS
-43 IHRTEKVSFKVQ
+43 IHNTEKVSFQVQ
-55 TFMDG
+55 TYIDG
-60 FEIPWGMAFLPD
+60 FDIPWGMAFMPD
-72 QRLLVTDRVGDLW
+72 KRMLVTDRIGDIW
-85 IIAKDGKDKVKIAGE
+85 IVAKDGTNKVKVIGE

-114 IAVHPDFKNNSYIYI
+114 VEVHPNFINNSFIYLT
-129 SYSDDDLDKKSH
+129 YSDISDNKFH

-147 KLVNNRLVGSQI
+147 KLVNNQLVDSEV
-159 IFRPEEKYFTKKTLH
+159 IFRPKEQFFTKKTH
-174 FGSRII
+174 HYGSRIV
-180 FDDDGFIFFCIGDRG
+180 FDDDGFIYFSIGDRG
-195 DRDLAQDLDMP
+195 DRDLAQNLDMP
-206 NGKMYRIRDDGT
+206 NGKMYRIYDDGT

-239 HRNPQGLAIHPST
+239 HRNAQGMAIHPLT

-267 VNIVLKGHNYGW
+267 VNIILKGHNYGW
-279 PIITYGKN
+279 PVITYGKN
-287 YSGTIISKLTH
+287 YSGTIISRLTH
-298 HQGMD
+298 KEGMD

-321 DGNEFPEWKNN
+321 DGDQFPEWKNN

-342 LHRIELDGMN
+342 LHRVELDGLN
-352 MIKDEIIYEAGSR
+352 MVKDEIIFEAGSR

-370 VGPDGMIYVAL
+370 IGPNGMIYVAL
-381 EDPGRIVKISRYS
+381 EEPGRIVQISRYS

>member
-1 MNILKNTQNY
+1 MFKILKKCLM
-11 RYSIMKILQ
+11 IVI
-20 NYLYLILWFTFP
+20 WFVFA
-32 ILADDSDWDAG
+32 IKAEDSDWDTR
-43 IHRTEKVSFKVQ
+43 IVKTEKVSFQVE
-55 TFMDG
+55 TYADG

-72 QRLLVTDRVGDLW
+72 NRMMVTDRIGDLW
-85 IIAKDGKDKVKIAGE
+85 IIEKDGKDKVKVIGE
-100 VPSVRSK
+100 IPNVRSK

-114 IAVHPDFKNNSYIYI
+114 VAVHPDFNTNSYIYL
-129 SYSDDDLDKKSH
+129 SFSDYSENKSH

-147 KLVNNRLVGSQI
+147 KLVNNSLVNSQI
-159 IFRPEEKYFTKKTLH
+159 IFRPEEKFFTKRSLH

-180 FDDDGFIFFCIGDRG
+180 FDDKGFIFFCIGDRG
-195 DRDLAQDLDMP
+195 DRDLAQNLDMP

-239 HRNPQGLAIHPST
+239 HRNPQGLALHPST
-252 RQIWEAEHGPRGGDE
+252 RQLWEAEHGPRGGDE
-267 VNIVLKGHNYGW
+267 VNIILRGHNYGW
-279 PIITYGKN
+279 PVITYGKN

-298 HQGMD
+298 HEGMD
-303 QPIFHW
+303 QPVFHW

-321 DGNEFPEWKNN
+321 DGSQFPEWKNN
-332 LLATSLKFER
+332 LLATSLKYER
-342 LHRIELDGMN
+342 LHRVELDGMN
-352 MIKDEIIYEAGSR
+352 MVKDEIIFEAESR

-370 VGPDGMIYVAL
+370 VGPDGIIYVAL
-381 EDPGRIVKISRYS
+381 EDPGRIVKLTRYS

>member
-1 MNILKNTQNY
+1 MFKILKKCLM
-11 RYSIMKILQ
+11 IVI
-20 NYLYLILWFTFP
+20 WFVFA
-32 ILADDSDWDAG
+32 IKAEDSDWDAR
-43 IHRTEKVSFKVQ
+43 IVKTEKVSFQVE
-55 TFMDG
+55 TYTDG

-72 QRLLVTDRVGDLW
+72 NRMMVTDRIGDLW
-85 IIAKDGKDKVKIAGE
+85 IVEKDGKDKLKVSGE
-100 VPSVRSK
+100 IPNVRSK

-114 IAVHPDFKNNSYIYI
+114 VAVHPDFNTNSYIYL
-129 SYSDDDLDKKSH
+129 SFSDYSENKSH

-147 KLVNNRLVGSQI
+147 KLVNNSLVNSQI
-159 IFRPEEKYFTKKTLH
+159 IFRPEEKFFTKRSLH

-180 FDDDGFIFFCIGDRG
+180 FDDKGFIFFCIGDRG
-195 DRDLAQDLDMP
+195 DRDLAQNLDMP

-252 RQIWEAEHGPRGGDE
+252 RQLWEAEHGPRGGDE
-267 VNIVLKGHNYGW
+267 VNIILRGHNYGW
-279 PIITYGKN
+279 PVITYGKN

-298 HQGMD
+298 HEGMD
-303 QPIFHW
+303 QPVFHW

-321 DGNEFPEWKNN
+321 EGSQFPEWKNN
-332 LLATSLKFER
+332 LLATSLKYER
-342 LHRIELDGMN
+342 LHRVELDGMN
-352 MIKDEIIYEAGSR
+352 IVKDEIIFEAESR

-370 VGPDGMIYVAL
+370 VGPDGIIYVAL
-381 EDPGRIVKISRYS
+381 EDPGRIVKLTRYS

>member
-1 MNILKNTQNY
+1 VQKLLFIGLF
-11 RYSIMKILQ
+11 IVLP
-20 NYLYLILWFTFP
+20 LV
-32 ILADDSDWDAG
+32 ADDSDWDAS
-43 IHRTEKVSFKVQ
+43 IHNTEKVSFQVQ
-55 TFMDG
+55 TYIDG
-60 FEIPWGMAFLPD
+60 FDIPWGMAFMPD
-72 QRLLVTDRVGDLW
+72 KRMLVTDRIGDIW
-85 IIAKDGKDKVKIAGE
+85 IVAKDGTNKVKVIGE

-114 IAVHPDFKNNSYIYI
+114 VEVHPNFINNSFIYLT
-129 SYSDDDLDKKSH
+129 YSDISDNKFH

-147 KLVNNRLVGSQI
+147 KLVNNQLVDSEV
-159 IFRPEEKYFTKKTLH
+159 IFRPKEQSFTKKTH
-174 FGSRII
+174 HYGSRIV
-180 FDDDGFIFFCIGDRG
+180 FDDDGFIYFSIGDRG
-195 DRDLAQDLDMP
+195 DRDLAQNLDMP
-206 NGKMYRIRDDGT
+206 NGKMYRIYDDGT

-239 HRNPQGLAIHPST
+239 HRNAQGMAIHPLT

-267 VNIVLKGHNYGW
+267 VNIILKGHNYGW
-279 PIITYGKN
+279 PVITYGKN
-287 YSGTIISKLTH
+287 YSGTIISRLTH
-298 HQGMD
+298 KEGMD

-321 DGNEFPEWKNN
+321 DGDQFPEWKNN

-342 LHRIELDGMN
+342 LHRVELDGLN
-352 MIKDEIIYEAGSR
+352 MVKDEIIFEAGSR

-370 VGPDGMIYVAL
+370 IGPNGMIYVAL
-381 EDPGRIVKISRYS
+381 EDPGRIVQISRHS